1 MLTIDEGW
9 DRDRPTPR
17 QQRND
22 VLLAVVMVVFA
33 LFSTELMHSVQA
45 DVDMGWRGVG
55 GYLLSAGGVA
65 VLAVRRRY
73 PITVLVT
80 SSALFY
86 VLGEQ
91 SATLSASVAVQVGLF
106 IAFYSAWAWSRHRVR
121 LAVVTVA
128 VVVAMF
134 VWVGALLVTN
144 QDMPGA
150 TTETPGLFS
159 PGFAVVVI
167 TLIINVGYFFGAVA
181 WGIVSWRSAR
191 QRDELQAQAEELRLE
206 QELSAQRA
214 VADERLRIARDLH
227 DVVAHH
233 VSGIGIQAAGARR
246 LLDRDPDA
254 SRQALGLIER
264 SSRSAVQEMHR
275 LVSLLRTDDGEDPR
289 EPQPGIGDVAALAA
303 RSRDEGL
310 DVRHTEVGER
320 FDLPST
326 VSLSLYRTVQEA
338 LSNVRQHST
347 ARGADVVVRWL
358 AEQDAVEVE
367 VLDDG
372 RPRTVPP
379 SVRRGT
385 EGGFGL
391 RGIRE
396 RADLHDGSHEIGP
409 RPQGGFRV
417 RIRVPVQ
424 AHAPVPEETR

>member
-9 DRDRPTPR
+9 DRARPTPL

-22 VLLAVVMVVFA
+22 VLLAAGLMVFA
-33 LFSTELMHSVQA
+33 LFSTELMHSVQS
-45 DVDMGWRGVG
+45 DVDMGWRGIG
-55 GYLLSAGGVA
+55 GYLLSVGGVA

-73 PITVLVT
+73 PVAVLVA
-80 SSALFY
+80 SSAFFY

-91 SATLSASVAVQVGLF
+91 SATLSASVAVQVGVF
-106 IAFYSAWAWSRHRVR
+106 IAFYSAWAWSRHRLR
-121 LAVVTVA
+121 LAVVSA
-128 VVVAMF
+128 VVVVGMF

-144 QDMPGA
+144 QDMPEA
-150 TTETPGLFS
+150 PADSPGLFS
-159 PGFAVVVI
+159 PGFSIVVI
-167 TLIINVGYFFGAVA
+167 TLIINVGYFFGAIA

-191 QRDELQAQAEELRLE
+191 QRQELLEQAEELRRE

-246 LLDRDPDA
+246 LLERDPDA
-254 SRQALGLIER
+254 SREALGTIER

-275 LVSLLRTDDGEDPR
+275 LVSLLRTDDGDDR
-289 EPQPGIGDVAALAA
+289 EPQPGLGDLGTLTA
-303 RSRDEGL
+303 RTGDAGL
-310 DVRHTEVGER
+310 EVRYREVGHPFEV
-320 FDLPST
+320 PST

-347 ARGADVVVRWL
+347 ARGADVVVRWIDGD
-358 AEQDAVEVE
+358 EGAVEVE

-372 RPRTVPP
+372 RPRTAPT
-379 SVRRGT
+379 SVRRGV

-396 RADLHDGSHEIGP
+396 RAALHDGSHEIGP

-417 RIRVPVQ
+417 RVRVPVS
-424 AHAPVPEETR
+424 EERA